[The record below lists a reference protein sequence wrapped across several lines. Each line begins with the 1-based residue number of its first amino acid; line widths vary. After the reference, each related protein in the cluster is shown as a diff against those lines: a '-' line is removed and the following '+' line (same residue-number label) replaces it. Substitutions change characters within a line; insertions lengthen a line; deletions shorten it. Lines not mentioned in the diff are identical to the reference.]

1 MTSSEKTVNV
11 NQADPIPL
19 DPVIL
24 LARDE
29 LLEKYSDKSYEEQ
42 ITFYKAVVEG
52 EKDSVT
58 RLSAMAARVYI
69 LRKRLAMLA
78 GNLMEDQLDD
88 LSTKQEGFDLDR
100 SLNEASDTQEP
111 ERLGNDK
118 SWMRLRI
125 KDSSEVNGVRFPA
138 GVVIDVKREDG
149 EKLIES
155 GKADFISTEESRY
168 FKSEE
173 GLEELDDVKDKSSET
188 EDIKEKA
195 NDAEALAESEVITEE
210 TTGAE
215 VLAESE
221 VITEETTGAEVLAES
236 EVITEETTGAE
247 VLAEP
252 EVVTEETT
260 EAEVLA
266 EPEVVTEEATGA
278 EVLAEPEVVTEEATG
293 AEVLA
298 EPEVVTEEI
307 TEKGSEK

>member
-1 MTSSEKTVNV
+1 MASSEKTVDV
-11 NQADPIPL
+11 NHADPIPL
-19 DPVIL
+19 DPIIL

-29 LLEKYSDKSYEEQ
+29 LLEKYSDKSFEEQ
-42 ITFYKAVVEG
+42 ITFYKAVIEG

-88 LSTKQEGFDLDR
+88 LSTKQEGFDIDR
-100 SLNEASDTQEP
+100 SLNQASDTQEP

-168 FKSEE
+168 FKSAE
-173 GLEELDDVKDKSSET
+173 GLEELDEPEDKGSGPKDM
-188 EDIKEKA
+188 
-195 NDAEALAESEVITEE
+195 TEE
-210 TTGAE
+210 AVSAE
-215 VLAESE
+215 VSAEP
-221 VITEETTGAEVLAES
+221 EEAAS
-236 EVITEETTGAE
+236 AE

-252 EVVTEETT
+252 EEAVS
-260 EAEVLA
+260 AEVLA
-266 EPEVVTEEATGA
+266 EPEEIAEEVTGAEGSEKAEDITEEAASA
-278 EVLAEPEVVTEEATG
+278 EVSAEPNEIKEDDAT
-293 AEVLA
+293 
-298 EPEVVTEEI
+298 
-307 TEKGSEK
+307 K

>member
-1 MTSSEKTVNV
+1 MASSEKTVNV
-11 NQADPIPL
+11 NHADPIPL
-19 DPVIL
+19 DPIIL

-29 LLEKYSDKSYEEQ
+29 LLEKYSDKSFEEQ
-42 ITFYKAVVEG
+42 IAFYKAVIEG

-88 LSTKQEGFDLDR
+88 LSTKQEGFDIDR
-100 SLNEASDTQEP
+100 SLNQASDTVEP

-173 GLEELDDVKDKSSET
+173 GLEELDEP
-188 EDIKEKA
+188 ENKA
-195 NDAEALAESEVITEE
+195 
-210 TTGAE
+210 
-215 VLAESE
+215 
-221 VITEETTGAEVLAES
+221 
-236 EVITEETTGAE
+236 
-247 VLAEP
+247 AEP
-252 EVVTEETT
+252 EEIVEEVAS
-260 EAEVLA
+260 AEVAA
-266 EPEVVTEEATGA
+266 EPEEIVEEVASA
-278 EVLAEPEVVTEEATG
+278 EVATEPEVNETTKKD
-293 AEVLA
+293 
-298 EPEVVTEEI
+298 
-307 TEKGSEK
+307 TEKSKE